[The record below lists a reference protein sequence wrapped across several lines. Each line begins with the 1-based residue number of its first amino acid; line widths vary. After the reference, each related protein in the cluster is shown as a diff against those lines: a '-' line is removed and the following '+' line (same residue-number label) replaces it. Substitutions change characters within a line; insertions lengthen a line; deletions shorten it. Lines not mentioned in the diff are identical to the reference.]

1 MRGTPVSAEAVSL
14 IPCPVQKQKV
24 SVMDDEWDGSESK
37 VTKYVSLTLP
47 LLLKKLKIST
57 G

>member
-1 MRGTPVSAEAVSL
+1 MSVEAVSL
-14 IPCPVQKQKV
+14 IPRPVQKQKV
-24 SVMDDEWDGSESK
+24 SAMDDEWDGSESK

>member
-1 MRGTPVSAEAVSL
+1 MSAEAVSL
-14 IPCPVQKQKV
+14 IPRPVQKRKV
-24 SVMDDEWDGSESK
+24 SAMDDEWDGSESK
-37 VTKYVSLTLP
+37 VAKYVSLTLP